1 MATKATTTKSA
12 KKSSAKKSSAKK
24 AAKSSHDEGTYT
36 DPDLRERLKEEI
48 KAGDKGGK
56 PGQWSARKS
65 QLLAREYEKAGGGYT
80 HPGELSES
88 QKHLVEWTEEEW
100 QTADGDA
107 RARHDDGTTERYLPK
122 EAWDKLTPAQ
132 KAATNRKKIE
142 ASKDGEQFV
151 PNIDAAAEAARG
163 VREEHE
169 TPAKKR
175 KA

>member
-1 MATKATTTKSA
+1 MATKAAA
-12 KKSSAKKSSAKK
+12 KKSATKSSAKK
-24 AAKSSHDEGTYT
+24 AAKSSHDAETYT
-36 DPDLRERLKEEI
+36 DPELRERLKEEI
-48 KAGDKGGK
+48 KSGDKGGK

-80 HPGELSES
+80 HPGELSDA

-107 RARHDDGTTERYLPK
+107 RARHEDGSVERYLPK
-122 EAWDKLTPAQ
+122 EAWDKLSPAQ

-151 PNIDAAAEAARG
+151 PNTDAAAEATRD
-163 VREEHE
+163 VRAEHE
-169 TPAKKR
+169 KPAKKR
-175 KA
+175 GA